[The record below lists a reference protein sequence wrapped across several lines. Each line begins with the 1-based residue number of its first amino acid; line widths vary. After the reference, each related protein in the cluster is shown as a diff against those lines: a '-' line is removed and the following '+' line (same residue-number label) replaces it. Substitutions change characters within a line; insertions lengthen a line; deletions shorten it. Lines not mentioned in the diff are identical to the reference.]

1 MRSNVTNILNSN
13 DDYWLFLRQN
23 PLWHQ
28 VLSRHPERI
37 NDFIAEYKT
46 KRRKRFIDK
55 VEDASMMLDL
65 VSKIMEE

>member
-28 VLSRHPERI
+28 ILCRHPERI
-37 NDFIAEYKT
+37 NDFIGEYKT